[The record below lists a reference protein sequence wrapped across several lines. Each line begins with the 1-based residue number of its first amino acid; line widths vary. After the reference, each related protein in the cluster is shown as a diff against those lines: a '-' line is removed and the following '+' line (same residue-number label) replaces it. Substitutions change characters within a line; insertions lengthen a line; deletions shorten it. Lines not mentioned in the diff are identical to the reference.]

1 MRSRFTINDFL
12 ELEKEVDTKLHYRD
26 ACGGGVI
33 ELESQD
39 EKTISK
45 IKEFFNKKQI
55 EISFSEDKKYIF
67 TR

>member
-12 ELEKEVDTKLHYRD
+12 DLEKEVDTKLHYRD

-39 EKTISK
+39 DKTISQV
-45 IKEFFNKKQI
+45 KEFFNKKKI
-55 EISFSEDKKYIF
+55 DISFSEDKKYIF